1 MYRFIT
7 SIKKC
12 DFQLLYSSSPINQKH
27 HILSQLGPLQQV
39 FKKFIETEQN
49 TIPLENAELIELFD
63 SCMDI
68 TKDVEELTE
77 ILQKIAPGNK
87 RVGFHQINLIVDN
100 LRTRLRKYLQYKGY
114 TLDLIPHDHAFGS
127 GGDFIKTIHATT
139 SASIVVAPLMTMCKT
154 GTINVTSLHG
164 SDQAMTE
171 IGYNQISIKPY
182 LLKDLLVKYNF
193 AFVSLGDMG
202 LPYSDVLKKARKKLW
217 EKNLEEINSRY
228 RPEDNNWQKVV
239 RNLNIPQV
247 IDIFKIVTPNAQIL
261 NPVHHSTGV
270 CHLKMI
276 PYIIGV
282 YLHLNSS
289 GIICHCYDG
298 IDEVSN
304 ASVTLLGDNPNN
316 LIVKI
321 DSENITIAEFLP
333 EDIGLERVSIE
344 EIKEK
349 KLVSEEINI
358 FWQILAGEKEYF
370 KSKRDFIV
378 ANAALVLVAGN
389 KVSNLDQDII
399 SQLREGV
406 KIAENL
412 IDSGKSYRNFSQ
424 LLLELQNQYA

>member
-1 MYRFIT
+1 V
-7 SIKKC
+7 
-12 DFQLLYSSSPINQKH
+12 DN
-27 HILSQLGPLQQV
+27 LQQ
-39 FKKFIETEQN
+39 
-49 TIPLENAELIELFD
+49 
-63 SCMDI
+63 
-68 TKDVEELTE
+68 
-77 ILQKIAPGNK
+77 
-87 RVGFHQINLIVDN
+87 IVDN

-316 LIVKI
+316 LIVI
-321 DSENITIAEFLP
+321 IT
-333 EDIGLERVSIE
+333 
-344 EIKEK
+344 
-349 KLVSEEINI
+349 N
-358 FWQILAGEKEYF
+358 
-370 KSKRDFIV
+370 
-378 ANAALVLVAGN
+378 
-389 KVSNLDQDII
+389 
-399 SQLREGV
+399 
-406 KIAENL
+406 
-412 IDSGKSYRNFSQ
+412 
-424 LLLELQNQYA
+424 

>member
-239 RNLNIPQV
+239 RNLNIPY
-247 IDIFKIVTPNAQIL
+247 P
-261 NPVHHSTGV
+261 S
-270 CHLKMI
+270 
-276 PYIIGV
+276 
-282 YLHLNSS
+282 
-289 GIICHCYDG
+289 
-298 IDEVSN
+298 
-304 ASVTLLGDNPNN
+304 
-316 LIVKI
+316 
-321 DSENITIAEFLP
+321 
-333 EDIGLERVSIE
+333 
-344 EIKEK
+344 
-349 KLVSEEINI
+349 
-358 FWQILAGEKEYF
+358 
-370 KSKRDFIV
+370 
-378 ANAALVLVAGN
+378 
-389 KVSNLDQDII
+389 
-399 SQLREGV
+399 
-406 KIAENL
+406 
-412 IDSGKSYRNFSQ
+412 
-424 LLLELQNQYA
+424 